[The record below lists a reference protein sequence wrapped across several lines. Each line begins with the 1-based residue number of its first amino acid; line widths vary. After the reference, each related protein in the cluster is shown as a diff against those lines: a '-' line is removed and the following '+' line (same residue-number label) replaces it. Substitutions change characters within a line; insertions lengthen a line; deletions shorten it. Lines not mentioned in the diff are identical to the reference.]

1 MPGRNEPFTEERKAE
16 FLEVFRTTGAHYISA
31 ELVGVAGTTVF
42 AHIRKD
48 PAFAEAYEEA
58 KQHFGDTVEQE
69 AIRRAVQGWK
79 ERPVV
84 SEDGTVVG
92 YVQKFSDSL
101 MAMVLKRWRPEYA
114 EKISVNVSGG
124 VLLVPALPQG
134 STQSQWEL
142 EGGNV
147 PVQIPAEVARPKELK
162 RG

>member
-1 MPGRNEPFTEERKAE
+1 MPGKWQPFTEERKAE
-16 FLEVFRTTGAHYISA
+16 FLEVYRRTGQHYLSA
-31 ELVGVAGTTVF
+31 EACQVAGTTVF
-42 AHIRKD
+42 THLRKD

-58 KQHFGDTVEQE
+58 KQHFGDIIEQE
-69 AIRRAVQGWK
+69 AIRRAVQGWR

-84 SEDGTVVG
+84 NEQGEVVG